1 MPSSV
6 STLHLQQVFEFKY
19 VLTLSITPYAGF
31 AAASIESMGSG
42 GSSGLGGRLM
52 WEPDTEYTYDY
63 QGRLLTGIPEL
74 SSAHFSG
81 VGIKCRLSLTV
92 TRTGRIVL
100 QIREAEY
107 VRVNDVRL

>member
-1 MPSSV
+1 MISIIHLLYILAVIFTPS
-6 STLHLQQVFEFKY
+6 
-19 VLTLSITPYAGF
+19 GF

-42 GSSGLGGRLM
+42 VGLGGSLS
-52 WEPDTEYTYDY
+52 WEPGTEYTYDY

-74 SSAHFSG
+74 ASAHFSG

-107 VRVNDVRL
+107 ARVNDVRQ